1 MKKFIVKKKSIM
13 ANKDFFYKKEADA
26 FFKRQQE
33 NLNDNIELLQFIV
46 NWLKPF
52 KKDIKKIVEIGCGNG
67 KSLIFLSKKLEAKPF
82 GIEPSSDAVNFIR
95 KKNPN
100 VEIINGFSDKLD
112 LKDDYFDFVHLG
124 FFLYLF
130 DRKYYF
136 RSLSEAD
143 RILKFGGFL
152 SIIDFD
158 TPYNKI
164 NTYKHNKNV
173 KVFKLDNS
181 KPFVSTG
188 MYTLINKQSV
198 CSQSLGFTKEIDE
211 RVSIQLL
218 YKEPSL

>member
-1 MKKFIVKKKSIM
+1 M

-26 FFKRQQE
+26 FFKRQQK
-33 NLNDNIELLQFIV
+33 NLNDNIKLLEFIV
-46 NWLKPF
+46 KWLEPF
-52 KKDIKKIVEIGCGNG
+52 KNDINKIVEIGCGNG
-67 KSLIFLSKKLEAKPF
+67 KSLSFLSKKLEAKPY
-82 GIEPSSDAVNFIR
+82 GVEPSSDAVNFI
-95 KKNPN
+95 KKNPT
-100 VEIINGFSDKLD
+100 VEIIKGFSDKLD

-124 FFLYLF
+124 FFLYLV

-158 TPYNKI
+158 TPFNKLNI
-164 NTYKHNKNV
+164 YKHNKSV
-173 KVFKLDNS
+173 KVFKRDNS
-181 KPFVSTG
+181 KAFVSTG

-198 CSQSLGFTKEIDE
+198 SSQSLGFTKEIDE

-218 YKEPSL
+218 FKETSP